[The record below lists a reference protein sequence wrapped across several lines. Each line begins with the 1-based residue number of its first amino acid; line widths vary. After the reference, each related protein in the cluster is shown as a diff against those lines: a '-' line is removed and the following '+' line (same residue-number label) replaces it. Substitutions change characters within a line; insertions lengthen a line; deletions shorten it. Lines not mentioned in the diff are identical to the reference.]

1 MPRTVMRARRRQSDA
16 KWRASVAMCYDIMKN
31 VIPDHKKLSRRKV
44 SKALILKETERHIER
59 LENRLKELL
68 EVTASHRGKRVLL
81 KKEENVYTAATFI
94 NIQEEFA
101 IRQQQFFTSNGS
113 GKKRYNVPADI
124 EASMLTISQQISPI
138 VVAEVAGDN
147 SAWTKSENSNNRDK
161 YEEKASNQELRGRSG
176 KLETLL
182 TSFSSP
188 VFAASFEP
196 KVSLTG
202 HKDPQK
208 NNGSCIPSLCTP
220 TKPKQPR
227 RRKMTCTSKCTSV
240 TPVKLPA
247 KRTDLLVLHTDVTP
261 VKTPKLPSSENKSQL
276 KNTCEMVT
284 PSKIP
289 PEVLFNRSSPGFTPV
304 KLPHDLEVDSLL
316 SLPSTPAKSLIGSPF
331 SCFSSLSRTPG
342 SSCVKVRDY
351 LEMTDDETET
361 KSLLCTETIDTMDL
375 EDDGI
380 VPCEKDRIK
389 DVFLAG
395 SATDVIKSEISS
407 NRKSRNSKSRCRRR
421 LEGSFPA
428 DQGELSPELSPPG
441 QFLNNSDDS
450 CLDFDGYFLFYQ
462 HQRQSSILDESETP
476 FVSEENLRD
485 VTHMWENMA
494 TEYRQVYKTIACMKN
509 SSEDSLDLAE
519 DLKEIDLKPL
529 DAASNK
535 KDPSGFAN
543 EEDNDTE
550 LVAPS
555 SHKVSDLL
563 DGFEVPDI
571 QIQDHPQRQKDFQ
584 LVPEYAD
591 LGIIVVSNESSDE
604 EEQEAE
610 KKYPVQQSHEGF
622 LEHNNQV
629 VPDVLTRS
637 SAFTFTF

>member
-1 MPRTVMRARRRQSDA
+1 MRARRRQSDA

-68 EVTASHRGKRVLL
+68 EVTASHRGKRFLL
-81 KKEENVYTAATFI
+81 KKEENVYTAATFV

-138 VVAEVAGDN
+138 VVAEVAGDS
-147 SAWTKSENSNNRDK
+147 SAWTRTDSTNNRVDE
-161 YEEKASNQELRGRSG
+161 YENEASDQELRGRSG

-182 TSFSSP
+182 TSFNSP
-188 VFAASFEP
+188 VFAASCEP
-196 KVSLTG
+196 KVSVTG
-202 HKDPQK
+202 RNDPQM
-208 NNGSCIPSLCTP
+208 NSGNCIPSLCTP
-220 TKPKQPR
+220 TKPQLPR
-227 RRKMTCTSKCTSV
+227 RRKMTSTSKCTSV

-247 KRTDLLVLHTDVTP
+247 KRSELLALHIDVTP
-261 VKTPKLPSSENKSQL
+261 VKTPKLPSSENKSL
-276 KNTCEMVT
+276 PKNTCEMVT

-289 PEVLFNRSSPGFTPV
+289 PELLFNRSSPGFTPV
-304 KLPHDLEVDSLL
+304 KLPHDIEVDSLL

-331 SCFSSLSRTPG
+331 SCFSSLSRVWVWLTPYMIG
-342 SSCVKVRDY
+342 KSSARELKTAEMKV
-351 LEMTDDETET
+351 E
-361 KSLLCTETIDTMDL
+361 
-375 EDDGI
+375 EDI
-380 VPCEKDRIK
+380 QSRDRIK
-389 DVFLAG
+389 DVFLAS
-395 SATDVIKSEISS
+395 SASNSRSEINS
-407 NRKSRNSKSRCRRR
+407 NKRRNSKSRCRRR

-428 DQGELSPELSPPG
+428 DQDDLSPELSPPG

-462 HQRQSSILDESETP
+462 HQHQSSILDESETP
-476 FVSEENLRD
+476 FVSDENLQD

-494 TEYRQVYKTIACMKN
+494 TEYRQVYKTIASMKN
-509 SSEDSLDLAE
+509 SSEDSLGLTE

-529 DAASNK
+529 DVASIK
-535 KDPSGFAN
+535 KFPSDFAN
-543 EEDNDTE
+543 EEDNDVQ
-550 LVAPS
+550 LVTPS

-563 DGFEVPDI
+563 NGFEVSDI
-571 QIQDHPQRQKDFQ
+571 QIQNQPQRQKDFQ

-591 LGIIVVSNESSDE
+591 LGIIVVNNESSDE
-604 EEQEAE
+604 EEQEAG
-610 KKYPVQQSHEGF
+610 KKNPVQQSHEEF
-622 LEHNNQV
+622 QEHNNQV
-629 VPDVLTRS
+629 VPDILIHS
-637 SAFTFTF
+637 SAFTLTV